1 MNVTVQIPDKIAHDL
16 SLDGP
21 GAERRALEMFAL
33 EGYRR
38 GEIGRAKVGELLGLC
53 FYDTEAFLKE
63 NGAEIPLTLEEH
75 HRSVKAFEK
84 LLGQ

>member
-1 MNVTVQIPDKIAHDL
+1 MNVTVHIPDGIAHDL
-16 SLDGP
+16 NLDGP

-63 NGAEIPLTLEEH
+63 NGAEIPLTLEEF
-75 HRSVKAFEK
+75 HRSADALER
-84 LLGQ
+84 LLSR